1 MEWRKNMTE
10 RIQLPRI
17 GEAAKYARID
27 LTFDVE
33 NAPWQEIKDIVIR
46 ISLVANGSAPIWTTL
61 LPLPVLETLGHL
73 GEEAAKIA
81 AASAQGIVDTQV
93 KSAIRVALAKIMMEN
108 PYL

>member
-1 MEWRKNMTE
+1 MTE

-17 GEAAKYARID
+17 GEAVKYAQID
-27 LTFDVE
+27 LTFDIE
-33 NAPWQEIKDIVIR
+33 NAPWNELKDMVLR
-46 ISLVANGSAPIWTTL
+46 ISLVINGSIPLWTTRI
-61 LPLPVLETLGHL
+61 PLPVLETLGHL